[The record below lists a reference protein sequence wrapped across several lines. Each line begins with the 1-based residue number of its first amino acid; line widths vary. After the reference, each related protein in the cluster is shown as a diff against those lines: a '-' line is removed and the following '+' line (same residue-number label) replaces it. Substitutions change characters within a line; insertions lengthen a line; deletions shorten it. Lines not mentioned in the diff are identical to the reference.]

1 MRSDV
6 WTLGVI
12 RLLYENDY
20 TLKTTKEHYPHT
32 HDFCELY
39 FHVAGKCTY
48 MVENGIYPTDYG
60 TCVITRNN
68 ELHSVRIEEDCQY
81 ERFYYYIKD
90 GALPFLGSGAHMR
103 CFFDRDFGQNN
114 VIVLPRELMDECLA
128 RAKETVSVYESG
140 EPDAESVGLAN
151 FLLTMHSINRFYNQA
166 LSLSE
171 DKRYDSLVTN
181 ALRYINQ
188 NLTSIGKVDELAEKL
203 FVSREYLSRT
213 FKAQVGISPKQYIIM
228 KRIETAKIALRGGAS
243 LDAACELSGFN
254 DYSYFIYI
262 FRRETGMT
270 PAKYREYMS
279 QSICVPMTDPTAR
292 PDDTSR

>member
-1 MRSDV
+1 
-6 WTLGVI
+6 
-12 RLLYENDY
+12 
-20 TLKTTKEHYPHT
+20 
-32 HDFCELY
+32 
-39 FHVAGKCTY
+39 
-48 MVENGIYPTDYG
+48 
-60 TCVITRNN
+60 
-68 ELHSVRIEEDCQY
+68 
-81 ERFYYYIKD
+81 
-90 GALPFLGSGAHMR
+90 MR
-103 CFFDRDFGQNN
+103 CFYERELGQNN

-140 EPDAESVGLAN
+140 EPDADSVGLSN

-171 DKRYDSLVTN
+171 DKRYDSIVSS

-188 NLTSIGKVDELAEKL
+188 NLTSIGQVDEPAEKL

-213 FKAQVGISPKQYIIM
+213 FKAQVGISPKQYIIR
-228 KRIETAKIALRGGAS
+228 KKIETAKSALRGGAS

-270 PAKYREYMS
+270 PAKYRS
-279 QSICVPMTDPTAR
+279 FCAHGPICDPFEHI
-292 PDDTSR
+292 

>member
-1 MRSDV
+1 MR
-6 WTLGVI
+6 LEI
-12 RLLYENDY
+12 RIFNGIHLIYEDSYN
-20 TLKTTKEHYPHT
+20 LKTTKDHYPHT

-114 VIVLPRELMDECLA
+114 VIVLPRELMDECLS

-140 EPDAESVGLAN
+140 EPDAESVGLSN

-188 NLTSIGKVDELAEKL
+188 NLTSIGKVDE
-203 FVSREYLSRT
+203 
-213 FKAQVGISPKQYIIM
+213 
-228 KRIETAKIALRGGAS
+228 IAA
-243 LDAACELSGFN
+243 
-254 DYSYFIYI
+254 
-262 FRRETGMT
+262 
-270 PAKYREYMS
+270 
-279 QSICVPMTDPTAR
+279 
-292 PDDTSR
+292 